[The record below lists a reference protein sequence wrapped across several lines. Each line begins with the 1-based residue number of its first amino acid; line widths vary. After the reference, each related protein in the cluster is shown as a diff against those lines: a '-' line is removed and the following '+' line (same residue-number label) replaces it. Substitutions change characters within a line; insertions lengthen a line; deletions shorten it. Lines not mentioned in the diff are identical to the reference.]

1 MTNTITNLPQT
12 ASNDSASKTK
22 KFFNN
27 YYSKSIAIPADVLA
41 GTTAF
46 FEARGFDPSAS
57 QSVASAMIS
66 QAKAEGVDVFK
77 LLDTLKGLNQL
88 QLSRIVTE
96 ILNYNRLNT
105 SVLGTRFNDTDQN
118 NYDIRNIMV

>member
-1 MTNTITNLPQT
+1 MANTTTNLPQT
-12 ASNDSASKTK
+12 TSTDSANKTK

-46 FEARGFDPSAS
+46 FESKGFDISAA
-57 QSVASAMIS
+57 QAVASAMIS

-88 QLSRIVTE
+88 QLSRVVTE

-105 SVLGTRFNDTDQN
+105 SVLGTRSSSLDIN
-118 NYDIRNIMV
+118 NYDIRNIMS